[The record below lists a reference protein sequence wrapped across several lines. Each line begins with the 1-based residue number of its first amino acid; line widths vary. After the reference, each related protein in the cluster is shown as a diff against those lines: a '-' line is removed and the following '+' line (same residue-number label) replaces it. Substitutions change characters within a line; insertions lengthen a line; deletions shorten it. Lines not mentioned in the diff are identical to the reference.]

1 VSWGV
6 RSGEGKAD
14 RTRARRNDA
23 RGSKQQLHHFGLGGG
38 RRRGETR
45 LAANWSIKLEYLY
58 VDLGSISSTIVLTDP
73 GGTFGSAPFTAGS
86 HRPCRPELQVRR
98 GRIGRR
104 QVLIARSFRLELQ
117 QARPQCSSPPH
128 PRIPGLMHR
137 SLESVRPARG
147 KIQCDR
153 EFCLRYRACRTSDE
167 QGSPESQ
174 RKSVARGGSQTGSC
188 LREREMASR
197 ENNRRV
203 SNGEQYL
210 MATAAAL
217 VHPVSRQWKG
227 YWQRSEALNRTS
239 I

>member
-1 VSWGV
+1 LGRPKWGGQSGPDAGTAKRCSRQQATASPLRAGWWAPAWRDEAGRELVDQTRISLRRSWLHLV
-6 RSGEGKAD
+6 HD
-14 RTRARRNDA
+14 R
-23 RGSKQQLHHFGLGGG
+23 
-38 RRRGETR
+38 
-45 LAANWSIKLEYLY
+45 
-58 VDLGSISSTIVLTDP
+58 LTDP

-153 EFCLRYRACRTSDE
+153 EFCLRYRASELAMSKVHLNLSANPSLGAD
-167 QGSPESQ
+167 
-174 RKSVARGGSQTGSC
+174 RKQVAAYANEKWHRAKIIAG
-188 LREREMASR
+188 
-197 ENNRRV
+197 
-203 SNGEQYL
+203 
-210 MATAAAL
+210 
-217 VHPVSRQWKG
+217 
-227 YWQRSEALNRTS
+227 
-239 I
+239 